1 MENILK
7 YKTIIDEKL
16 IKYLDV
22 VNLPELREC
31 MEYSVKIGGKRVRP
45 ALLLSTYEALT
56 GKTDYSEVEVFAV
69 ALEFIHT
76 YSLIHD
82 DLPAMDNDDFR
93 RGKPTNHK
101 VYGEANAIL
110 AGDALLN
117 TAFEIMSS
125 YTLENFEK
133 KNLKA
138 LDIITKSAGAN
149 GMIKGQILDMKYEN
163 NSNVEIDMLKK
174 IHEHKTGDLIKASV
188 LAGVILAEKE
198 ELYDDFSKLSEYI
211 GVAFQI
217 QDDILDCT
225 STFDK
230 LGKPIMSDVK
240 NNKTTYVSIYGLE
253 GAIKV
258 YDEYCNNIK
267 TLISKVN
274 IKGTNLEKIILEI
287 LKRDN

>member
-16 IKYLDV
+16 IEYLEIVELD
-22 VNLPELREC
+22 ELRES

-45 ALLLSTYEALT
+45 ALLLATYEALT
-56 GKTDYSEVEVFAV
+56 GKTDFSNVEVFAV
-69 ALEFIHT
+69 ALEYIHT

-93 RGKPTNHK
+93 RGEPTNHK

-117 TAFEIMSS
+117 TAFEIMSGFI
-125 YTLENFEK
+125 LENCEK
-133 KNLKA
+133 KYLKA
-138 LDIITKSAGAN
+138 LDIIVKASGSN

-163 NSNVEIDMLKK
+163 NDSVEIETLKK

-188 LAGVILAEKE
+188 LAGVALAEKE
-198 ELYDDFSKLSEYI
+198 NLVVYFAKLSEYI
-211 GVAFQI
+211 GIAFQI

-240 NNKTTYVSIYGLE
+240 NNKTTYVSIYGLD
-253 GAIKV
+253 GAKEV
-258 YDEYCNNIK
+258 YKNYCNEIIGLIK
-267 TLISKVN
+267 KVN
-274 IKGTNLEKIILEI
+274 IEGTDLEKIILEI
-287 LKRDN
+287 LNRDN

>member
-1 MENILK
+1 MENISK

-16 IKYLDV
+16 IKYLNV
-22 VNLPELREC
+22 VNLQELREC

-45 ALLLSTYEALT
+45 ALLLATYEALT
-56 GKTDYSEVEVFAV
+56 GKTKFDEVEIFA
-69 ALEFIHT
+69 AAIEYIHT

-117 TAFEIMSS
+117 TAFEIMS
-125 YTLENFEK
+125 TFVLENFEK

-138 LDIITKSAGAN
+138 FEIIVKASGAN

-163 NSNVEIDMLKK
+163 NSNVEIDVLKK
-174 IHEHKTGDLIKASV
+174 IHEHKTGDLIKASI
-188 LAGVILAEKE
+188 LAGVILAENEDKF
-198 ELYDDFSKLSEYI
+198 DDFEKLSEDI
-211 GVAFQI
+211 GIAFQI

-258 YDEYCNNIK
+258 YDEYCNEIK
-267 TLISKVN
+267 ALIKKVN
-274 IKGTNLEKIILEI
+274 IEGTNLEKIILEI
-287 LKRDN
+287 LKREN